1 MTLGFVFPGQ
11 GSQSVGMLKALAGE
25 HEAVRATF
33 TEASQALGFDL
44 WVLVQDGP
52 AERLNETANTQ
63 PALLAAGVAVWRV
76 WRALGGPEPVC
87 MAGHSLGEYSA
98 LVAADALEFA
108 EAVRLVADRGR
119 YMQEAVP
126 KGEGAMAA
134 IFGLGEEAVRRLCE
148 QASAGEVL
156 APVNFNSPEQ
166 IVIAGTAAAV
176 QRALVQAK
184 AAGAKR
190 ALALPVSG
198 PFHCRLMAPA
208 ARRMAQRLQAAPI
221 RTPRIPVLHNAHL
234 QPEQEAGAIRDA
246 LVAQIESP
254 VRWVDTI
261 LKMTAAGADTFVE
274 CGPGKVLTGLN
285 RRIAPQ
291 VPTLPVFDPQSLHE
305 ALSVLRGP
313 S

>member
-1 MTLGFVFPGQ
+1 MSLGFIFPGQ
-11 GSQSVGMLKALAGE
+11 GSQSVGMLNALAGE
-25 HEAVRATF
+25 QAAVQATF
-33 TEASQALGFDL
+33 AEASQALGFDL
-44 WVLVQDGP
+44 WALVRDGP

-76 WRALGGPEPVC
+76 WRNSGGPEPTY

-134 IFGLGEEAVRRLCE
+134 ILGLGEEAVRALCE
-148 QASAGEVL
+148 RAGAGEVL
-156 APVNFNSPEQ
+156 SPVNFNSPEQ

-176 QRALVQAK
+176 QRALDQAK

-190 ALALPVSG
+190 AVALPVSG

-208 ARRMAQRLQAAPI
+208 ARRMAQRLRSAPI
-221 RTPRIPVLHNAHL
+221 RAPRIPVLHNAHL
-234 QPEQEAGAIRDA
+234 EPEREADAIRDA

-261 LKMTAAGADTFVE
+261 RKMAASGVDSFLE

-285 RRIAPQ
+285 RRI
-291 VPTLPVFDPQSLHE
+291 VPELATLPVFDPESLSH
-305 ALSVLRGP
+305 ALSALRG
-313 S
+313 SD